1 MTTTSIN
8 SESFDSDGLAD
19 DGELVASRESAPP
32 IRPRRR
38 LESRI
43 VRQGSR
49 AHLVL
54 IAVGLLIAVGVI
66 AWGATLG
73 QFNQGQLTRV
83 MIYAIAIAGLNIA
96 TGYTGLVSVGHSAFF
111 GLGAYTTG
119 ILVVKEGWQP
129 IATIPV
135 ALVACFI
142 VGLVIGLPALRI
154 RGLYL
159 AIVTLAFGIAFPE
172 VIARFANLTGGASG
186 LTIRRH
192 MLAPPGW
199 SGFSLNEMGEWLYW
213 LSVAV
218 LVIVMVIVHNLVR
231 SRYGLAMMAARDNE
245 IAASASGV
253 NLAAVKTISFGVS
266 GALTGVGGSLFAM
279 YLGSLA
285 ANDSFTLLNAIA
297 LLTGLVIGGQATRF
311 GPILG
316 GVAVVYIPYYTSS
329 IGQGESSAV
338 LFGAALIA
346 IVFIAP
352 EGITGAVMRLVHKVF
367 VVIPGVPRP
376 YSPSSPSDPAPARP
390 PATRREGTLPTHP
403 IERNP
408 HDGHWHWHRN

>member
-19 DGELVASRESAPP
+19 DGELVASRESAPK
-32 IRPRRR
+32 IHPRRR
-38 LESRI
+38 LESRV
-43 VRQGSR
+43 VRQGSP

-54 IAVGLLIAVGVI
+54 IGVGLLVTIGFV
-66 AWGATLG
+66 AWGASLG

-119 ILVVKEGWQP
+119 ILVVKEGWHP
-129 IATIPV
+129 EATIPV
-135 ALVACFI
+135 ALVVCFI

-172 VIARFANLTGGASG
+172 VVARFASLTGGASG
-186 LTIRRH
+186 LTIRRR
-192 MLAPPGW
+192 MLTPPGW
-199 SGFSLNEMGEWLYW
+199 SGFTLNEMGQWLYW
-213 LSVAV
+213 LSVAI
-218 LVIVMVIVHNLVR
+218 LVIVMVVVHNLVR

-329 IGQGESSAV
+329 VGQGESSAV

-352 EGITGAVMRLVHKVF
+352 EGITGAVLRQVHKLF
-367 VVIPGVPRP
+367 VVIPGIPRP
-376 YSPSSPSDPAPARP
+376 YRPDPRP
-390 PATRREGTLPTHP
+390 PTSTSTGGVANAPDRT
-403 IERNP
+403 
-408 HDGHWHWHRN
+408 